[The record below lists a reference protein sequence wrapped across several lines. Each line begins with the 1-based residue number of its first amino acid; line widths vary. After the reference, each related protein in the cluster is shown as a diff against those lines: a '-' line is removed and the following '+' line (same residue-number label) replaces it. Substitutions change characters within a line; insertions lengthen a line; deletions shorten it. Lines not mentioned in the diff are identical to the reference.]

1 MVRPTSHAGFEIRDL
16 GRADFERKT
25 GKSISESIKEGV
37 DVPEC
42 LLKEEEE
49 NLATEMR
56 LKKERKPRCLNSDD
70 LDSSDGWDSDDVILD
85 KDDRPVFDED
95 GLSIDYE
102 D

>member
-16 GRADFERKT
+16 DRANFQNKT

-42 LLKEEEE
+42 LLNEEEE
-49 NLATEMR
+49 ILSVEMR

-70 LDSSDGWDSDDVILD
+70 LDSSDKWDNEDVVLD
-85 KDDRPVFDED
+85 KDDRPIYDED